1 MNVDLC
7 NDELHPS
14 LESHFSKYRSLMPS
28 LALLFSLADGCMETV
43 GIDHTKQAAAW
54 CDYLRGHAT
63 RVYASRMKP
72 AYSAA
77 LVLKSKLEKGLLGID
92 GSFTLRELR
101 RKEWKELSELEQA
114 RAALAVLVDHGWVRI
129 EEEENPFNIRR
140 SGRPSEIYAVNPAI
154 LKRRRSGPSEDGARE
169 AKGSDS
175 RPATN

>member
-1 MNVDLC
+1 
-7 NDELHPS
+7 
-14 LESHFSKYRSLMPS
+14 
-28 LALLFSLADGCMETV
+28 
-43 GIDHTKQAAAW
+43 
-54 CDYLRGHAT
+54 
-63 RVYASRMKP
+63 MKP